1 MGYGSAM
8 RDITDGSA
16 IEWTADPANR
26 CGAEYNVISIRRIP
40 SSILHMFVYVHYVE
54 IVLYCIYVCVFPIY
68 PSMACVLR
76 MSTYILGTSRKRSRS
91 FILYYRIF
99 RQRGRDCLDW
109 KCTFTSLYSFFF
121 LSLLSL
127 TCVCSI
133 VMSVLVSYSNL
144 LKSL

>member
-1 MGYGSAM
+1 MQAAAVGYGSAM

-91 FILYYRIF
+91 FILYYRVF

-121 LSLLSL
+121 FLFYL
-127 TCVCSI
+127 
-133 VMSVLVSYSNL
+133 
-144 LKSL
+144 